1 MLDFVARR
9 HRLVSVAD
17 FHDSRRRRASWTV
30 SDRGRFNHVA
40 AQCVLGFDVD
50 DRAVFA
56 VSCSTMVSP
65 VLSVSEAGR
74 LVFELALEVEVMVA
88 VAGCSEARGSRRLQ
102 HRLLDPEFLHSRW
115 SHPFPA
121 ES

>member
-1 MLDFVARR
+1 MTV
-9 HRLVSVAD
+9 VAD
-17 FHDSRRRRASWTV
+17 APDGLVTV
-30 SDRGRFNHVA
+30 V
-40 AQCVLGFDVD
+40 VLIMSPP
-50 DRAVFA
+50 AVYSVSTLMIEPFSVF

-88 VAGCSEARGSRRLQ
+88 VVCCSEGGLPCSCSCSQ
-102 HRLLDPEFLHSRW
+102 HRLLDRSFCIRVG